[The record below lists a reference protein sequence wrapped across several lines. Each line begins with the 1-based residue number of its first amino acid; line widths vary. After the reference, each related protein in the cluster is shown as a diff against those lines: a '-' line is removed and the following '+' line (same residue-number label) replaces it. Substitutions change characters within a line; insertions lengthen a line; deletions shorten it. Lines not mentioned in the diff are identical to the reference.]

1 MSYLGNLPVFDHKT
15 SEWSI
20 VYGKLTQFLRINN
33 VTKEEIKSGILL
45 THLTDET
52 YRLVRNLAY
61 PNTVESLTYNE
72 LVQILNSH
80 FKPKQCSFV
89 DKANFFGATRS
100 PGESLGDWAA
110 RLRGL
115 ASHCEFG
122 DALETNLR
130 DRFVLGLGSG
140 PERDK
145 LFEQNPTTLTLT
157 KAIEIGE
164 QAACAREVKVM
175 LNTSDFGVIKE
186 EPVYRAKFH
195 QFARGSGGD
204 GSGNDSVGART
215 SRRETGSCSVC
226 GMKNHY
232 SDKCRYKSYKC
243 QKCGIKG
250 HLKKVCAKNKNNS
263 CAYHIQSE
271 QECGANEAKDT
282 GCVKCQNFNLRYVDD
297 KPIEINL
304 ILGNHNLTM
313 ELDSGSSSC
322 VISEKLYA
330 EKFSDYHLNNSNIK
344 MCLYNG
350 HKISPLGYFWVE
362 ACYNKVKHKI
372 KIYVVKN
379 GGPPLLGRDF
389 MSAFNLIIT
398 TNIMSMCI
406 DKNVNNVLQKFPN
419 LWQDELGSFNKFK
432 VRLRLKENAKPKFF
446 KPRTVPFSL
455 RDKVEEELNR
465 LVTLGI
471 LVPIDQSE
479 YATPI
484 VPVLKENNKIKIA
497 GDFSVTLNKDLLIER
512 YPLPRIEEVFAKIGG
527 GERYSKID
535 LKNAY
540 NQFVLDELS
549 QLLTTINTH
558 KGLFKYTRLVY
569 GLSNAPAIFQKA
581 METLLSGI
589 DGVSVWL
596 DDICITGPNSDSH
609 IKRLEEVLSR
619 LSDAGLRL
627 QRDKCDFFKD
637 SVKYLGYVIDKNG
650 LKTDSEKVHAII
662 NAPEPTNVTEVKRF
676 LGMVNY
682 YRNFIPNASSLLHP
696 LHELL
701 RRDTPWEWGEHQR
714 RSMAAVRRELASE
727 RVLAH
732 FEPTAQLVLCVDA
745 GPGGLGAVLSQR
757 SDDGHERPLA
767 FASRSLTTSERNYS
781 QIQKEATAIIFGVKK
796 FHQFLYGR
804 SEPFILKTDHRPL
817 VSIFDTKTGIPI
829 TTALRLQRYAI
840 ILSAYN
846 YTVQYVSSDKNVVAD
861 YFSRSPLTCRN
872 ASDCHDLDLD
882 SYYVVKFM
890 NETSPATTIRDIAQV
905 TQQDTVLKTVIRYMN
920 HGWPRKISCRTILP
934 YFQCKS
940 DLQFEQGCL
949 FRGHRIVIPS
959 KFREHMLK
967 ELHDTHLGIIKT
979 KSNARSRMWW
989 PGIGV
994 LRW

>member
-282 GCVKCQNFNLRYVDD
+282 GCVKCQNFNLR
-297 KPIEINL
+297 
-304 ILGNHNLTM
+304 
-313 ELDSGSSSC
+313 
-322 VISEKLYA
+322 
-330 EKFSDYHLNNSNIK
+330 
-344 MCLYNG
+344 
-350 HKISPLGYFWVE
+350 
-362 ACYNKVKHKI
+362 
-372 KIYVVKN
+372 
-379 GGPPLLGRDF
+379 
-389 MSAFNLIIT
+389 
-398 TNIMSMCI
+398 
-406 DKNVNNVLQKFPN
+406 
-419 LWQDELGSFNKFK
+419 
-432 VRLRLKENAKPKFF
+432 
-446 KPRTVPFSL
+446 
-455 RDKVEEELNR
+455 DKVEEELNR

-732 FEPTAQLVLCVDA
+732 FEPTAQLVLNTVHCTTGETPAKLMFGRNLRSRLDLIIPIEKTQLNMPLVTSRRFFEIGDTVWA
-745 GPGGLGAVLSQR
+745 RWYSARKETWELGTIKEKVGSKMYKI
-757 SDDGHERPLA
+757 
-767 FASRSLTTSERNYS
+767 F
-781 QIQKEATAIIFGVKK
+781 IIKFEATCIRHIDQLLK
-796 FHQFLYGR
+796 FTGNDNSLKINNTDNVESRNFQSLPLSPSMPVNAPL
-804 SEPFILKTDHRPL
+804 SEPFVGNPRSSTIVEQPVNTDAIDDVNGEEWGDYSAQDSVRD
-817 VSIFDTKTGIPI
+817 STEIPE
-829 TTALRLQRYAI
+829 
-840 ILSAYN
+840 
-846 YTVQYVSSDKNVVAD
+846 
-861 YFSRSPLTCRN
+861 
-872 ASDCHDLDLD
+872 ASDSPEASENGVEQPQSD
-882 SYYVVKFM
+882 SVRSNDVP
-890 NETSPATTIRDIAQV
+890 PAQAPTPARQ
-905 TQQDTVLKTVIRYMN
+905 LR
-920 HGWPRKISCRTILP
+920 PRKGIDYKK
-934 YFQCKS
+934 YFK
-940 DLQFEQGCL
+940 
-949 FRGHRIVIPS
+949 
-959 KFREHMLK
+959 
-967 ELHDTHLGIIKT
+967 
-979 KSNARSRMWW
+979 
-989 PGIGV
+989 
-994 LRW
+994 